1 MFFEGGASQV
11 GAKIGPRSTL
21 EAFGHHFVTLGFVL
35 GWMLFSKVHFRQKV
49 ESKLPNFW
57 DLGLTRETLA
67 KAKVPS

>member
-21 EAFGHHFVTLGFVL
+21 EAFGHHFVTLWVVV
-35 GWMLFSKVHFRQKV
+35 GWMLFLKVHFREIT
-49 ESKLPNFW
+49 ESKECNFW
-57 DLGLTRETLA
+57 YPGLTRETLA